1 MLRNVFYKKK
11 LKYKNLKKIKIKS
24 QAYRIFYQK
33 AQKALSN
40 QYFSR
45 RLKKRNIRR
54 KWITNTNA
62 ISIRFLA
69 LRYSILIFLLHN
81 QFSLDRRLINLLI
94 QCEPFSFISFY
105 SIAINK
111 FNKKNK

>member
-1 MLRNVFYKKK
+1 MLRNTFYKKK
-11 LKYKNLKKIKIKS
+11 LKYKNLKNIKIKS
-24 QAYRIFYQK
+24 QAYKIFYQK

-54 KWITNTNA
+54 KWINNINA

-81 QFSLDRRLINLLI
+81 HFNFDRRLISLLI
-94 QCEPFSFISFY
+94 QSEPLSFISLF
-105 SIAINK
+105 STAINK
-111 FNKKNK
+111 FNKNK